1 MPHAIAPRRDAIYAL
16 KIAVTAGMRVAETAR
31 MNQVPNNIASAGL
44 APPPK
49 AEHHFFE
56 MLREFDTATVITR
69 TRGGNL
75 HGRPMAI
82 AELTDDGTL
91 WFITGVDS
99 TKVLEIRDDSRGML
113 SLQSAR
119 QFVTINGHFEL
130 VADRERVDRLWKEA
144 YRVWFD
150 GKRDPEIVLL
160 RFTPFDAEYW
170 DSSGTHGI
178 KQAFDAAKA
187 YLSGQ
192 KVDPAEYDPEA
203 HARVQL

>member
-1 MPHAIAPRRDAIYAL
+1 
-16 KIAVTAGMRVAETAR
+16 
-31 MNQVPNNIASAGL
+31 MNQVPNNIASAGP
-44 APPPK
+44 APAPR

-56 MLREFDTATVITR
+56 MLREFDTASVITR

-82 AELTDDGTL
+82 ADLTDDGTL

-130 VADRERVDRLWKEA
+130 VADRARVDRIWKEA

-170 DSSGTHGI
+170 DSSGGHGV

-187 YLSGQ
+187 YLSSQ
-192 KVDPAEYDPEA
+192 KLDPAEYDPEA
-203 HARVQL
+203 HARVEL